1 MLCIFTAADE
11 KSNRCSSLC
20 QMGDVSDYLAQLVR
34 VCELT
39 LTYTVGGGGRTHL
52 SEACSTWPP
61 TLSALHSGTQM
72 YVSKPM
78 ERINAESI
86 TTQQRVPVPSF
97 SQGAVWGQSDGDP
110 DGPLYSRLPGFQ
122 RDPLPPGRFEAAGG
136 EPAWTSASGQ
146 LLHTHIDDTHDFSGS
161 EKSLDGPSTC
171 LRTSGYNCISCKWNG
186 QQHVLHRGSHLGEQ
200 MTGVIKSRTWNGQR
214 CCSLYNCRYF

>member
-1 MLCIFTAADE
+1 MLVIILH
-11 KSNRCSSLC
+11 SLFRS
-20 QMGDVSDYLAQLVR
+20 VNSPLHIHWWW
-34 VCELT
+34 
-39 LTYTVGGGGRTHL
+39 GGGGTHL

-78 ERINAESI
+78 ERINAESK
-86 TTQQRVPVPSF
+86 TTQQRDHVPSF

-122 RDPLPPGRFEAAGG
+122 RDPLPPGRFEATGG

-146 LLHTHIDDTHDFSGS
+146 LLHTHVDDTHDFSGS
-161 EKSLDGPSTC
+161 EKSLDRPSTC
-171 LRTSGYNCISCKWNG
+171 LRTSGYSCISCKWNG
-186 QQHVLHRGSHLGEQ
+186 QQHAPHQGSHLGEQ
-200 MTGVIKSRTWNGQR
+200 MTGVIKSRTWNGER
-214 CCSLYNCRYF
+214 CCSLYTCRFF

>member
-1 MLCIFTAADE
+1 
-11 KSNRCSSLC
+11 
-20 QMGDVSDYLAQLVR
+20 MGDVSDYLAQLVW

-78 ERINAESI
+78 DRINAESI

-97 SQGAVWGQSDGDP
+97 SQGAVWRQSDGDP

-122 RDPLPPGRFEAAGG
+122 RDPLPPGCFEAAGG

-146 LLHTHIDDTHDFSGS
+146 LLQTRIDDTHDFSGS

-186 QQHVLHRGSHLGEQ
+186 QQHALHRGSHLGEQ